1 MDLDS
6 TDKAVD
12 DQFKSEM
19 ARYDLVFA
27 RAITTIDRQRQSS
40 EGELSVLAS
49 SQFESMEGI
58 IMADGDNEGPKV
70 GDSEVGG
77 SEVKVTGTEVRVT
90 RSGRIVRN
98 KVRK

>member
-1 MDLDS
+1 
-6 TDKAVD
+6 
-12 DQFKSEM
+12 
-19 ARYDLVFA
+19 
-27 RAITTIDRQRQSS
+27 
-40 EGELSVLAS
+40 
-49 SQFESMEGI
+49 
-58 IMADGDNEGPKV
+58 MADGDNEGPKVGDSKDPEV